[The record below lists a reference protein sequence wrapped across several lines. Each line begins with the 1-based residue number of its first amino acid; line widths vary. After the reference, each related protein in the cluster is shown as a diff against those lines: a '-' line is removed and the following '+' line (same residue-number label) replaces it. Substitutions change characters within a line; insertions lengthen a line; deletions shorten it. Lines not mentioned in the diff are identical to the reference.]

1 MKELAVGAAE
11 FSLSPLRVS
20 RRNVK
25 RTDMSET
32 IERVNI
38 VGGGLAGCE
47 AAWQLTRR
55 GVPVDLY
62 EMRPVTKTAAHAT
75 GDLAELVCSNSFRSQ
90 SLTTGAGLLK
100 EEMRRLGSLMITLG
114 EAHQVPA
121 GSALAVDR
129 TRFAR
134 AVSEQVASLPGLR
147 LIRRELETIP
157 PGLTIVAT
165 GPLTGQAFSESIRD
179 LLGAEHLYYYD
190 AISPVVTADSVDP
203 AVAFRASRY
212 DEKPGDY
219 LNLPLT
225 QEQYYR
231 LVDAVVAAEKVPVRS
246 FERFFEGCLPVEEM
260 ARRGRETLAFGPMRP
275 TGLVDPASGGRAY
288 AVVQLRQENRE
299 GTLYNLVGFQ
309 TKMTYPEQKRVF
321 SLIPGLADAV
331 FVRYGSLH
339 RNTYINAPKHL
350 LPTLQWRGAPRLFF
364 AGQITGVEGYI
375 ESAAAGLL
383 AGVNAARLATGA
395 KLVTPPATT
404 ALGSLLHY
412 ITDTGRE
419 AFQPMNVNF
428 GLFPSLSFKA
438 KGRRKKEF
446 MAERSLRDLE
456 RWWLETGEDGV
467 AGAVRHA

>member
-1 MKELAVGAAE
+1 MG
-11 FSLSPLRVS
+11 
-20 RRNVK
+20 
-25 RTDMSET
+25 ET
-32 IERVNI
+32 KERVTV

-47 AAWQLTRR
+47 AAWQLARR

-62 EMRPVTKTAAHAT
+62 EMRPVTGTAAHAT
-75 GDLAELVCSNSFRSQ
+75 GDLAELVCSNSFRSR

-100 EEMRRLGSLMITLG
+100 EEMRCMGSLIIALG

-134 AVSEQVASLPGLR
+134 AVSERVAALPGLR
-147 LIRRELETIP
+147 LIRRELESVP
-157 PGLTIVAT
+157 PGLTILAT
-165 GPLTGQAFSESIRD
+165 GPLTAQPLSERIGE
-179 LLGAEHLYYYD
+179 LLGTEHLYYYD
-190 AISPVVTADSVDP
+190 AISPVVTAESVDET
-203 AVAFRASRY
+203 VAFRASRY
-212 DEKPGDY
+212 DESPGDY

-225 QEQYYR
+225 QTDYYR
-231 LVDAVVAAEKVPVRS
+231 LVDAVVEAEKVPVRS

-275 TGLVDPASGGRAY
+275 TGLVDPASGRRPY

-339 RNTYINAPKHL
+339 RNTFINAPRHL
-350 LPTLQWRGAPRLFF
+350 RPTLQWRGAPRLFF

-375 ESAAAGLL
+375 ESAASGLL
-383 AGVNAARLATGA
+383 AGVNAGRLALGENP
-395 KLVTPPATT
+395 VTPPGTT

-428 GLFPSLSFKA
+428 GLFPNLPVKA
-438 KGRRKKEF
+438 KGRRKKEL
-446 MAERSLRDLE
+446 MAERALRDLE
-456 RWWLETGEDGV
+456 RWCLETGEGDFPP
-467 AGAVRHA
+467 ALREA

>member
-1 MKELAVGAAE
+1 MG
-11 FSLSPLRVS
+11 
-20 RRNVK
+20 
-25 RTDMSET
+25 ET
-32 IERVNI
+32 TERVTV

-47 AAWQLTRR
+47 AAWQLARR

-62 EMRPVTKTAAHAT
+62 EMRPVTGTAAHAT

-100 EEMRRLGSLMITLG
+100 EEMRRMGSLIIALG

-134 AVSEQVASLPGLR
+134 AVSEQVAALPGLR
-147 LIRRELETIP
+147 LIRRELEAVP
-157 PGLTIVAT
+157 PGLTILAT
-165 GPLTGQAFSESIRD
+165 GPLTAQPLSERIGE
-179 LLGAEHLYYYD
+179 LLGTEHLYYYD
-190 AISPVVTADSVDP
+190 AISPVVTAESVDA

-212 DEKPGDY
+212 DERPGDY

-225 QEQYYR
+225 QADYYR
-231 LVDAVVAAEKVPVRS
+231 LVDAVVEAEKVPVRS

-275 TGLVDPASGGRAY
+275 TGLVDPASGRRPY

-321 SLIPGLADAV
+321 SLIPGLTNAV

-339 RNTYINAPKHL
+339 RNTFINAPRHL
-350 LPTLQWRGAPRLFF
+350 QPTLQWRGAPRLFF

-375 ESAAAGLL
+375 ESAASGLL
-383 AGVNAARLATGA
+383 AGINAGRLALGENP
-395 KLVTPPATT
+395 VTPPGTT

-412 ITDTGRE
+412 ISDTGRE

-428 GLFPSLSFKA
+428 GLFPNLPVKA
-438 KGRRKKEF
+438 RGRRKKEL

-456 RWWLETGEDGV
+456 RWCLETGEGDLPS
-467 AGAVRHA
+467 AVREA

>member
-1 MKELAVGAAE
+1 
-11 FSLSPLRVS
+11 
-20 RRNVK
+20 
-25 RTDMSET
+25 MSEA
-32 IERVNI
+32 IERVNV

-47 AAWQLTRR
+47 AAWQLARR

-62 EMRPVTKTAAHAT
+62 EMRPVTRTAAHAT
-75 GDLAELVCSNSFRSQ
+75 DHLAELVCSNSFRSR

-100 EEMRRLGSLMITLG
+100 EEMRRMGSMIITLG

-129 TRFAR
+129 TNFAR

-147 LIRRELETIP
+147 LIRRELEDIP

-165 GPLTGQAFSESIRD
+165 GPLTGQPLSECIGE
-179 LLGAEHLYYYD
+179 LLGTEHLYYYD
-190 AISPVVTADSVDP
+190 AISPVVTAESVDP

-212 DEKPGDY
+212 DENPGDY

-225 QEQYYR
+225 QAEYYR
-231 LVDAVVAAEKVPVRS
+231 LVDAVTAAEKVPVRS
-246 FERFFEGCLPVEEM
+246 FERFFEGCLPIEEM
-260 ARRGRETLAFGPMRP
+260 ARRGRETLAFGPMKP
-275 TGLVDPASGGRAY
+275 TGLVEPASGQRPY
-288 AVVQLRQENRE
+288 AVVQLRQENTE

-321 SLIPGLADAV
+321 SLIPGLAKAV

-339 RNTYINAPKHL
+339 RNTFINAPRHL
-350 LPTLQWRGAPRLFF
+350 LPTLQWRRAPRLFF

-375 ESAAAGLL
+375 ESAASGLL
-383 AGVNAARLATGA
+383 AGVNAARLAGGA
-395 KLVTPPATT
+395 RPLTPPVTT

-412 ITDTGRE
+412 ISDTGRE

-428 GLFPSLSFKA
+428 GLFPSLLGKA
-438 KGRRKKEF
+438 RGRRKKEL
-446 MAERSLRDLE
+446 MAERALRDLD
-456 RWWLETGEDGV
+456 RWWLETGEGGA
-467 AGAVRHA
+467 AGAVREA

>member
-1 MKELAVGAAE
+1 M
-11 FSLSPLRVS
+11 
-20 RRNVK
+20 
-25 RTDMSET
+25 
-32 IERVNI
+32 ERVNV

-47 AAWQLTRR
+47 AAWQLARR

-62 EMRPVTKTAAHAT
+62 EMRPVTRTAAHTT
-75 GDLAELVCSNSFRSQ
+75 GHLAELVCSNSFRSQ

-100 EEMRRLGSLMITLG
+100 EEMRRMGSLILTLG

-129 TRFAR
+129 VRFAE
-134 AVSEQVASLPGLR
+134 AVSEHVSSLPGLR
-147 LIRRELETIP
+147 LIRRELDAVP
-157 PGLTIVAT
+157 PGPTIIAT
-165 GPLTGQAFSESIRD
+165 GPLTADSLSERLRE

-190 AISPVVTADSVDP
+190 AISPVLTAESVDTS
-203 AVAFRASRY
+203 VAFRASRY

-225 QEQYYR
+225 RDEYYR

-275 TGLVDPASGGRAY
+275 TGLVDPASGQRPY

-309 TKMTYPEQKRVF
+309 TKMTWPAQKRVF
-321 SLIPGLADAV
+321 SLIPGLAGAV

-339 RNTYINAPKHL
+339 RNTFINAPRHL

-375 ESAAAGLL
+375 ESAASGLL
-383 AGVNAARLATGA
+383 AGVNAARLAAGTT
-395 KLVTPPATT
+395 LVTPPATT
-404 ALGSLLHY
+404 ALGSLLRY
-412 ITDTGRE
+412 ISDTGRE

-428 GLFPSLSFKA
+428 GLFPSLPGKV
-438 KGRRKKEF
+438 KGRRKKEI
-446 MAERSLRDLE
+446 MAERSLRDLD
-456 RWWLETGEDGV
+456 RWWLETGE
-467 AGAVRHA
+467 GAAAAREA

>member
-1 MKELAVGAAE
+1 
-11 FSLSPLRVS
+11 
-20 RRNVK
+20 
-25 RTDMSET
+25 
-32 IERVNI
+32 
-38 VGGGLAGCE
+38 
-47 AAWQLTRR
+47 
-55 GVPVDLY
+55 
-62 EMRPVTKTAAHAT
+62 MRPVTGTAAHAT
-75 GDLAELVCSNSFRSQ
+75 GDLAELVCSNSFRSR

-100 EEMRRLGSLMITLG
+100 KEMRRMGSLIISLG

-134 AVSEQVASLPGLR
+134 AVSEQVAALPGLR
-147 LIRRELETIP
+147 LIRRELEEVP
-157 PGLTIVAT
+157 SGLTILAT
-165 GPLTGQAFSESIRD
+165 GPLTAQPLSERIGE
-179 LLGAEHLYYYD
+179 LLGTEHLYYYD
-190 AISPVVTADSVDP
+190 AISPVVTAESVD
-203 AVAFRASRY
+203 AVVAFRASRY
-212 DEKPGDY
+212 DESPGDY

-225 QEQYYR
+225 QADYYR
-231 LVDAVVAAEKVPVRS
+231 LVDAVVEAEKVPVRS

-275 TGLVDPASGGRAY
+275 TGLVDPASGQRPY

-321 SLIPGLADAV
+321 SLIPGLANAV

-339 RNTYINAPKHL
+339 RNTFINAPRHL
-350 LPTLQWRGAPRLFF
+350 LPTLQWRGGPRLFF

-375 ESAAAGLL
+375 ESAASGLL
-383 AGVNAARLATGA
+383 AGINAGRLALGENP
-395 KLVTPPATT
+395 VTPPGTT

-428 GLFPSLSFKA
+428 GLFPNLPVKA
-438 KGRRKKEF
+438 RGRRKKEL

-456 RWWLETGEDGV
+456 RWCLETGEGDHP
-467 AGAVRHA
+467 AAVREA

>member
-1 MKELAVGAAE
+1 
-11 FSLSPLRVS
+11 
-20 RRNVK
+20 
-25 RTDMSET
+25 MSEA
-32 IERVNI
+32 IQPVNV

-47 AAWQLTRR
+47 AAWQLARR

-62 EMRPVTKTAAHAT
+62 EMRPATRTAAHAT
-75 GDLAELVCSNSFRSQ
+75 EHLAELVCSNSFRSR

-100 EEMRRLGSLMITLG
+100 EEMRRMGSLIVTLG

-129 TRFAR
+129 TRFSR
-134 AVSEQVASLPGLR
+134 AVSERVASLPGLR
-147 LIRRELETIP
+147 LIRREIEVIP
-157 PGLTIVAT
+157 PGLTILAT
-165 GPLTGQAFSESIRD
+165 GPLTAQPLSERIGE
-179 LLGAEHLYYYD
+179 LLGSEHLYYYD
-190 AISPVVTADSVDP
+190 AISPVVTAESVDSS
-203 AVAFRASRY
+203 VAFRASRY

-219 LNLPLT
+219 LNLPLSR
-225 QEQYYR
+225 EDYYR
-231 LVDAVVAAEKVPVRS
+231 LVDAVTAAEKVPVRS
-246 FERFFEGCLPVEEM
+246 FERFFEGCLPIEEM

-275 TGLVDPASGGRAY
+275 TGLVDPASGQRPY
-288 AVVQLRQENRE
+288 AVVQLRQENHE

-339 RNTYINAPKHL
+339 RNTFINAPRHL

-375 ESAAAGLL
+375 ESAASGLL
-383 AGVNAARLATGA
+383 AGVNAARLATGG
-395 KLVTPPATT
+395 KPVTPPATT
-404 ALGSLLHY
+404 ALGALLRY
-412 ITDTGRE
+412 ISDTGRE

-428 GLFPSLSFKA
+428 GLFPDLPVKV
-438 KGRRKKEF
+438 KGRRKKEI

-456 RWWLETGEDGV
+456 RWWLETGDGV
-467 AGAVRHA
+467 AGGAAREA

>member
-1 MKELAVGAAE
+1 MNE
-11 FSLSPLRVS
+11 S
-20 RRNVK
+20 
-25 RTDMSET
+25 
-32 IERVNI
+32 IERVNV

-47 AAWQLTRR
+47 AAWQLARR

-62 EMRPVTKTAAHAT
+62 EMRPVTGTAAHAS

-100 EEMRRLGSLMITLG
+100 EEMRRMGSLIIALG

-134 AVSEQVASLPGLR
+134 AVSEQVAALPGLR
-147 LIRRELETIP
+147 LIRRELEAVP
-157 PGLTIVAT
+157 PGLTILAT
-165 GPLTGQAFSESIRD
+165 GPLTAQPLSERIGE
-179 LLGAEHLYYYD
+179 LLGTEHLYYYD
-190 AISPVVTADSVDP
+190 AISPVVTAESVDT

-212 DEKPGDY
+212 DERPGDY

-225 QEQYYR
+225 QADYYR
-231 LVDAVVAAEKVPVRS
+231 LVDAVVEAEKVPVRS

-275 TGLVDPASGGRAY
+275 TGLVDPASGRRPY

-321 SLIPGLADAV
+321 SLIPGLANAV

-339 RNTYINAPKHL
+339 RNTFINAPRHL
-350 LPTLQWRGAPRLFF
+350 RPTLQWRGASRLFF

-375 ESAAAGLL
+375 ESAASGLL
-383 AGVNAARLATGA
+383 AGINAGRLALGEDP
-395 KLVTPPATT
+395 VTPPGTT

-412 ITDTGRE
+412 ISDTGRE

-428 GLFPSLSFKA
+428 GLFPNLPVKA
-438 KGRRKKEF
+438 RGRRKKEL

-456 RWWLETGEDGV
+456 RWCLETGEGDLPS
-467 AGAVRHA
+467 AVREA